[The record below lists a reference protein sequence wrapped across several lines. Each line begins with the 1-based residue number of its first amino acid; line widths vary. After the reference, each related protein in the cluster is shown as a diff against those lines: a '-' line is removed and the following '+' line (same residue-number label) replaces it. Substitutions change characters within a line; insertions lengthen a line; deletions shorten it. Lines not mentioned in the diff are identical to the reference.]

1 MAETAETLD
10 RDGFA
15 ARDFHLAHGV
25 EDGDAGAE
33 DWGVA
38 CGVDVWGDVDGGFGA
53 KGAVFGDLDLD

>member
-1 MAETAETLD
+1 MD

-33 DWGVA
+33 DGSVA
-38 CGVDVWGDVDGGFGA
+38 GGVDVCGDVDGGFGA
-53 KGAVFGDLDLD
+53 KGAVFGDLDSD